1 MSHVAIDPARAD
13 AAAAALDDV
22 ARRDVP
28 APPSRSLIASS
39 SLAAAVNLLEQ
50 RLVALDEL
58 TGTHLTTQAIEIRSA
73 GEAARLADR

>member
-1 MSHVAIDPARAD
+1 MPHVAIDPSRAD
-13 AAAAALDDV
+13 DAAFLLDDV
-22 ARRDVP
+22 ARHDAAR
-28 APPSRSLIASS
+28 PPMRSLTASS